1 MQKQESKHSWK
12 KSLASISLFLTFL
25 QTQQQT
31 SSDFFYC
38 LLRYMFACRI
48 VCFCCS
54 LFLLVGLF
62 VSLCDFPV
70 IIASVSSIFVSM
82 YLYLFMF
89 VWVGIFYYNFTIIYF
104 FSRNWHLCIWLVLF
118 IHFVLFFIHL
128 LVHAC
133 IIMYIFLHFFILI
146 IYSTYLLFARMF
158 LCLHVDND
166 VTNSSLY
173 LCLFIYI
180 YAPVCVL
187 KCWYFGYMFLL
198 YFHFNIS
205 FHFCKYNVLSSL
217 SSLHCY

>member
-12 KSLASISLFLTFL
+12 KSLASISLFLNVL

-62 VSLCDFPV
+62 VSLCDFHV

-104 FSRNWHLCIWLVLF
+104 FFQKLTSLYMVST
-118 IHFVLFFIHL
+118 
-128 LVHAC
+128 
-133 IIMYIFLHFFILI
+133 
-146 IYSTYLLFARMF
+146 IYSFCIVFYSFTCPCMYNYVYISTLFYL
-158 LCLHVDND
+158 N
-166 VTNSSLY
+166 
-173 LCLFIYI
+173 
-180 YAPVCVL
+180 
-187 KCWYFGYMFLL
+187 
-198 YFHFNIS
+198 NI
-205 FHFCKYNVLSSL
+205 
-217 SSLHCY
+217 